1 MRFEFLPAFKGDCFL
16 IHAGTDSAPVLI
28 LVDGGP
34 TGTYEQ
40 HLRPRLME
48 LRDERGLAPDE
59 PLVIDLVIVSH
70 VDDDHINGIIDL
82 LREIRDA
89 VMAGEPP
96 LFEVRGMWHNSF
108 DEIIGNKEVP
118 LGTNQF
124 GAASFAPLVGETETQ
139 REFDAG
145 LLLQSVAQ
153 GQELRDLALSDEL
166 QIPLNETFDRLI
178 LTETG
183 SLTTREVGG
192 ITFTIIGPRSQ
203 ELEELREKHDDW
215 LEEQKA
221 KGKPITPGSLL
232 QALGRDESPAN
243 LSSIVLL
250 AERDGRTALLTGDA
264 RSDFILKGMKEIG
277 LIPDGGEFEVDL
289 LKMPHHG
296 SDRNVDEEFLSNVTG
311 PDYLFTGNGE
321 HGNPERKTFEMLL
334 KARPNATMKFALTY
348 PVAEID
354 AERKVVHTHERN
366 KELARKAKGKL
377 RGEPRSEWSD
387 AKHSLSALFATLPAR
402 ITVVDGGGAL
412 GRVNLTFGPHTTG
425 GDWDEDSGEDFGSM
439 PEAGS
444 HGSGGG
450 QED

>member
-82 LREIRDA
+82 LRETRDA
-89 VMAGEPP
+89 IMAGEPP
-96 LFEVRGMWHNSF
+96 LFEIRGLWHNSF

-124 GAASFAPLVGETETQ
+124 GAASFAPLLDETETQ

-178 LTETG
+178 LTKTG
-183 SLTTREVGG
+183 SLTTREIGG
-192 ITFTIIGPRSQ
+192 ITFTILGPRSQ
-203 ELEELREKHDDW
+203 ELEELRQKHDEW

-221 KGKPITPGSLL
+221 KGNPITPGSLL
-232 QALGRDESPAN
+232 QALGRDKSPAN

-250 AERDGRTALLTGDA
+250 AERDGRKALLTGDA
-264 RSDFILKGMKEIG
+264 RSDFILKGMEEIG
-277 LIPDGGEFEVDL
+277 LIPGGGEFEVDL

-296 SDRNVDEEFLSNVTG
+296 SDRNVDEDFLSRVTA

-321 HGNPERKTFEMLL
+321 HGNPERHTFELL
-334 KARPNATMKFALTY
+334 RDARPGKAMKLYLTY

-354 AERKVVHTHERN
+354 KERQHDHEKERA
-366 KELARKAKGKL
+366 KELAKKAKGKL
-377 RGEPRSEWSD
+377 KGREPRPEWSNLE
-387 AKHSLSALFATLPAR
+387 HSLKALIDALPAGVEV
-402 ITVVDGGGAL
+402 IE
-412 GRVNLTFGPHTTG
+412 P
-425 GDWDEDSGEDFGSM
+425 
-439 PEAGS
+439 AGS
-444 HGSGGG
+444 VV
-450 QED
+450 EL